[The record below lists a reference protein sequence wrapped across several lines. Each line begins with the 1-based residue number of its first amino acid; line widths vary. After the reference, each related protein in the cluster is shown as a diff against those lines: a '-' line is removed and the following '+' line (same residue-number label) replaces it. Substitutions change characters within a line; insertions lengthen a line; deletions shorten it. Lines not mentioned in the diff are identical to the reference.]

1 MLESAGDMPIAV
13 LNHNRP
19 TAYLLSAKAY
29 ETLLE
34 KLDDVSLINLVKSR
48 RGGKTVKVKL
58 EDL

>member
-1 MLESAGDMPIAV
+1 MKSSVTLK
-13 LNHNRP
+13 LNRKRP
-19 TAYLLSAKAY
+19 TADLLSAKAH

-48 RGGKTVKVKL
+48 QGGKTVKVKL